1 MVHIMFV
8 LLTFQGQIHFSAFI
22 QLGYFPPVMIMISYD
37 QLGASQVAQW

>member
-22 QLGYFPPVMIMISYD
+22 LGYFPPVMIMISYD